1 MKSLSSSLENKI
13 KSSSSSS
20 LKPKTQSKNTK
31 LKIKIKPFHKPPTL
45 PTNFYSSST
54 ATLYQSLDDIL
65 HLRNTENISRE
76 ELYTKV
82 SDLCIHSFGPK
93 LYLELVGLLDEA
105 ALDCVMRLAN
115 TVSSVSV
122 TGARATIASGQ
133 KQVKVYFPT
142 DDEDEK
148 YEHEHEDEAFLEH
161 VWIIYSEF
169 IQFLN
174 SVRAIF
180 QPLDRLFLYI
190 PPTSTSGQ
198 EAKILPRN
206 DHIGGATATVIGGTS
221 VAAAAAATTGTAAT
235 ESNVTNNTSSSA
247 MQTQTQTQ
255 AWNIW
260 DVGIHCM
267 YKHMSLLNND
277 ENKHQDQD
285 HDCIMKNNDDI
296 NNDSNAIGT
305 NNKYSVL
312 HVLKRRT
319 IASLIQELKVTSKA
333 TSTTTNGSGSSNI
346 NINTKTDMEMLHQPC
361 VRNCVSI
368 FRTFAHVSDHPMED
382 FLQELVS
389 EMTTFLTKESQSF
402 KMLHGDDDDE
412 DDINNDNQRMDPLLQ
427 NHSDYDA
434 RRILHHIDARLKQLN
449 GMTAYYALS
458 STSTSSSSS
467 SSPTMT
473 TKQHSIASTSSD
485 QYNQYHHR
493 QSNRNK
499 ENRILSFLVEK
510 YLLTPHF
517 NQDYL
522 LHPIHLYSILDE
534 EQLQLNQQQQHQH
547 QQLLNLT
554 SPPIIHSD
562 AKLLF
567 HLSKRVHTNPTYSK
581 PNTNPTSQ
589 TITSYPGMEM
599 LRQSFERYG
608 KDRAFSIMRPTKNP
622 NHYLP
627 SPSATATSTSISS
640 PTSTK
645 SSVATSPT
653 KSPSASAVKPPPQ
666 LTNRDIQNKIISN
679 ILNFKSHLEYLHK
692 DAFANDEYFHKTI
705 RKVLEDVLNEG
716 GDTSNSTSMP
726 QGQNQGAGKEGVL
739 STVDRRKKHAHAHVL
754 KYSSHGC
761 DGGKRIAELLAKYID
776 LRFKNAK
783 STLTPLKSSGS
794 GSGSGGPD
802 ANADAKVN
810 AATNASENANAT
822 PLNIENDMESF
833 QNAVLDLF
841 RHIQSKDVFEAFY
854 RVDLAK
860 RLLLNKSAS
869 IDVERTFVSKLK
881 GECGTGYTSK
891 MEGMFK
897 DMELSRE
904 VMNNYSVYLGG
915 LEDVSSGTYSSV
927 SDVGVDMDVQV
938 LTTGYWPSHPQHPS
952 LILPTA
958 LEAKKNHFQSYYN
971 SKYQGRRVAW
981 QNSLGNCIV
990 RAQFP
995 KMSSPRELNVSL
1007 CQALVLMCFNVEDGG
1022 LDVEVRYT
1030 INDIMK
1036 KTGIADRGEAERVLQ
1051 SLSMG
1056 RDGTQVLRRIEENK
1070 TVSKDADKI
1079 SMTPK
1084 KKHKGTRR
1092 AIYDSDVFVVNANF
1106 TSNQRRIRIT
1116 NIQMK
1121 ETSEER
1127 VKTHE
1132 AVTLDRLYL
1141 IDAAIVRI
1149 MKARKTLDHR
1159 GLVGEVMIQLKF
1171 PASGVDIKK
1180 RIETL
1185 IEREYL
1191 QRVEGDLS
1199 RYNYLA

>member
-1 MKSLSSSLENKI
+1 MSSNVKSSLSMVM
-13 KSSSSSS
+13 SSSSMI
-20 LKPKTQSKNTK
+20 TK
-31 LKIKIKPFHKPPTL
+31 SPLPP
-45 PTNFYSSST
+45 PSPASSS
-54 ATLYQSLDDIL
+54 
-65 HLRNTENISRE
+65 
-76 ELYTKV
+76 
-82 SDLCIHSFGPK
+82 
-93 LYLELVGLLDEA
+93 
-105 ALDCVMRLAN
+105 
-115 TVSSVSV
+115 
-122 TGARATIASGQ
+122 
-133 KQVKVYFPT
+133 
-142 DDEDEK
+142 
-148 YEHEHEDEAFLEH
+148 
-161 VWIIYSEF
+161 
-169 IQFLN
+169 
-174 SVRAIF
+174 
-180 QPLDRLFLYI
+180 
-190 PPTSTSGQ
+190 
-198 EAKILPRN
+198 
-206 DHIGGATATVIGGTS
+206 
-221 VAAAAAATTGTAAT
+221 
-235 ESNVTNNTSSSA
+235 
-247 MQTQTQTQ
+247 
-255 AWNIW
+255 
-260 DVGIHCM
+260 
-267 YKHMSLLNND
+267 
-277 ENKHQDQD
+277 
-285 HDCIMKNNDDI
+285 
-296 NNDSNAIGT
+296 
-305 NNKYSVL
+305 
-312 HVLKRRT
+312 
-319 IASLIQELKVTSKA
+319 
-333 TSTTTNGSGSSNI
+333 
-346 NINTKTDMEMLHQPC
+346 
-361 VRNCVSI
+361 
-368 FRTFAHVSDHPMED
+368 
-382 FLQELVS
+382 
-389 EMTTFLTKESQSF
+389 
-402 KMLHGDDDDE
+402 
-412 DDINNDNQRMDPLLQ
+412 
-427 NHSDYDA
+427 
-434 RRILHHIDARLKQLN
+434 
-449 GMTAYYALS
+449 
-458 STSTSSSSS
+458 SSSSS
-467 SSPTMT
+467 SSPSSS
-473 TKQHSIASTSSD
+473 KFKPNSLKSIPSTESSKVSSISPSSPASMIDCIASRIPSEESSPVANAGSSPLSSVSSSSSISSLSSTSSKPRSNKKLSPSSSSSSSSSFKSGYD
-485 QYNQYHHR
+485 NINNKDYNGPLGFGLGIDTLEQQQFAASPIKKQIASNLQQLYH
-493 QSNRNK
+493 QG
-499 ENRILSFLVEK
+499 
-510 YLLTPHF
+510 
-517 NQDYL
+517 
-522 LHPIHLYSILDE
+522 
-534 EQLQLNQQQQHQH
+534 QQQHQ
-547 QQLLNLT
+547 
-554 SPPIIHSD
+554 
-562 AKLLF
+562 
-567 HLSKRVHTNPTYSK
+567 
-581 PNTNPTSQ
+581 
-589 TITSYPGMEM
+589 
-599 LRQSFERYG
+599 
-608 KDRAFSIMRPTKNP
+608 
-622 NHYLP
+622 
-627 SPSATATSTSISS
+627 
-640 PTSTK
+640 
-645 SSVATSPT
+645 
-653 KSPSASAVKPPPQ
+653 
-666 LTNRDIQNKIISN
+666 
-679 ILNFKSHLEYLHK
+679 
-692 DAFANDEYFHKTI
+692 
-705 RKVLEDVLNEG
+705 
-716 GDTSNSTSMP
+716 
-726 QGQNQGAGKEGVL
+726 
-739 STVDRRKKHAHAHVL
+739 RR
-754 KYSSHGC
+754 
-761 DGGKRIAELLAKYID
+761 
-776 LRFKNAK
+776 
-783 STLTPLKSSGS
+783 SSGS